1 MNDDEQRT
9 RRAKLILEKLGGMG
23 YLDTLFKEAYDFIQM
38 GQEEK
43 GLEKA
48 MQFVEKYPDVWN
60 GWFLVGWANRRLGRW
75 SEGAQAFHTALEKGA
90 DGADVYNEL
99 SICEI
104 EAGDLEAAR
113 SHLERALRIE
123 PENEKII
130 VNLGALAFRQ
140 GHIDEAEGFFRTSIE
155 LDPDDRIAKEWIKKI
170 QALRERKGAGA

>member
-1 MNDDEQRT
+1 
-9 RRAKLILEKLGGMG
+9 
-23 YLDTLFKEAYDFIQM
+23 
-38 GQEEK
+38 
-43 GLEKA
+43 
-48 MQFVEKYPDVWN
+48 
-60 GWFLVGWANRRLGRW
+60 LGRW